1 MSDSR
6 RTTNKPPGAA
16 SGGGEPAQKHT
27 RDDSIAPEIR
37 ACNELGAL
45 LGSELAEVEQEIER
59 VTGIIAEAA
68 TELST
73 SFDQMHRL
81 AGHRQADADSDTLD
95 DLEQAVSAAVRA
107 LQFEDIVAQ
116 ALAEALRSVSYLRG
130 VADQV
135 ETVHDAGELA
145 TRISEQHRIWSKM
158 RRKAVLQENL
168 DKGSVDLF

>member
-6 RTTNKPPGAA
+6 RTTNTPGSAAPGA
-16 SGGGEPAQKHT
+16 GDPAQKQAT
-27 RDDSIAPEIR
+27 ERPIAPEIR

-81 AGHRQADADSDTLD
+81 AGHRQGDADSATLD
-95 DLEQAVSAAVRA
+95 ELEQAVSAAVRA
-107 LQFEDIVAQ
+107 LQFEDIAAQ

-130 VADQV
+130 VAEQV

-158 RRKAVLQENL
+158 RRKAVLQKNL

>member
-1 MSDSR
+1 MSDSG
-6 RTTNKPPGAA
+6 RTSDKSPGAVTGNDEA
-16 SGGGEPAQKHT
+16 AQKQATGGG
-27 RDDSIAPEIR
+27 IAPEIR

-45 LGSELAEVEQEIER
+45 LANELAEVEQEIER
-59 VTGIIAEAA
+59 VTGIISEAA

-73 SFDQMHRL
+73 SFDQLHRL
-81 AGHRQADADSDTLD
+81 ASHERQAA
-95 DLEQAVSAAVRA
+95 QSAADGELELAISTAIRA

-158 RRKAVLQENL
+158 RRKAVLQKNL
-168 DKGSVDLF
+168 DQGAVDLF